1 METERNDSERKRL
14 SRRRFLIGTGA
25 VVGAGALGAAA
36 GLLARG
42 PQQEVPE
49 GTVEVEAEA
58 EAVEP
63 EVVVETVEVPVEVE
77 RVVEVEVVTV
87 KGEPSW
93 DAPDLS
99 GREYVIWGLA
109 YDPHIEAYERLAKR
123 FEEHTGARATVE
135 PQAWPIE
142 NNIITGMAA
151 GLVPDVCCIMGK
163 QIAPL
168 VEQGAVLATDELVYE
183 TVGCD
188 LDTWFGPVG
197 IQAYTYYGKTWGVP
211 TEGNCV
217 SGVTNVRLDFVA
229 EAGAEGLW
237 PPLNGADGLATFED
251 MWALAQALQVED
263 AAGNVTRYG
272 MSSEGW
278 DNRQLFG
285 IMRTLGQPWWDAEAR
300 AFGLNT
306 EAAAEAMRLLAYKPI
321 WELGIE
327 THLENG
333 AQELMNAGQVALANG
348 NVTGPSTGRELGLEI
363 DTCLYPSALRGREAL
378 YVGEGGWGFIV
389 PSQAE
394 AKDIG
399 VEFLKF
405 LSTYEGNKEYCRIY
419 GGIVSAV
426 LAVNYDDELFP
437 AGDLVGDAM
446 HRASKAQERTDYY
459 GSGFGTPSEMEE
471 IVCAAVEAVRVGQ
484 ATPEEAA
491 GQAQSG
497 LEEMLA
503 RWDEA
508 REA

>member
-1 METERNDSERKRL
+1 MSTEKSSNARKL
-14 SRRRFLIGTGA
+14 SRRNFLIGAA
-25 VVGAGALGAAA
+25 VVAGAGVLGAAA
-36 GLLARG
+36 GHFL
-42 PQQEVPE
+42 VPE
-49 GTVEVEAEA
+49 EQAEPSEQEPVEI

-63 EVVVETVEVPVEVE
+63 EIVVQTVEVVRGVP
-77 RVVEVEVVTV
+77 T
-87 KGEPSW
+87 W

-109 YDPHIEAYERLAKR
+109 YDPHIEAYERLADR
-123 FEEHTGARATVE
+123 FEAHTGAHATIE

-168 VEQGAVLATDELVYE
+168 VWQGAVLATDELVYE
-183 TVGCD
+183 MVGCD
-188 LDTWFGPVG
+188 TGSWFGPVG
-197 IQAYTYYGKTWGVP
+197 IQAYTYDGKAWGVP

-229 EAGAEGLW
+229 EAGVEELW
-237 PPLNGADGLATFED
+237 PPLNGEDGLASFED
-251 MWALAQALQVED
+251 MWELAQALQVED
-263 AAGNVTRYG
+263 DAGNVTRYG

-278 DNRQLFG
+278 DNRHLFG
-285 IMRTLGQPWWDAEAR
+285 IMRTLGQPWWDAETR
-300 AFGLNT
+300 TFGLNT
-306 EAAAEAMRLLAYKPI
+306 EAAVEAMRLLAYKPI

-327 THLENG
+327 THMENG

-348 NVTGPSTGRELGLEI
+348 NVTGPSAGRELGLEI
-363 DTCLYPSALRGREAL
+363 DTCLYPSALQGREAL

-389 PSQAE
+389 PSQAK
-394 AKDIG
+394 ARDIG

-405 LSTYEGNKEYCRIY
+405 VTTYEGNREYCRIY

-437 AGDLVGDAM
+437 KGDLVGDAM
-446 HRASKAQERTDYY
+446 RRAGKAQERTDYY

-471 IVCAAVEAVRVGQ
+471 IVVAAVEAVRVGQ
-484 ATPEEAA
+484 AAPEEALA
-491 GQAQSG
+491 QAQSG

-508 REA
+508 QGA